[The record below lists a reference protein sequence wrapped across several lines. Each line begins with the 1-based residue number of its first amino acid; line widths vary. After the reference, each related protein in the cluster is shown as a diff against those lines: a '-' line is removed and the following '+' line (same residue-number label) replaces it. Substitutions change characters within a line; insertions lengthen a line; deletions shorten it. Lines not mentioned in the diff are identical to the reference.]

1 VQDELNAD
9 LCLNSMNVDFL
20 DNILLDHDGVT
31 TMNNTDFGRLDCTA
45 TEAHRTDHMYSQS
58 HRDSVSDGQPS
69 VSPPSV
75 GSHASLYSHGT
86 GSPLTDVSRLE
97 NSSSSSPT
105 EVCASPLDYTTEDL
119 TVQGI
124 LTVVEPTATM
134 LQGNDVIHVITGCDE
149 TVTDDSGLISVGML
163 PLLSV
168 VNKDALPVYENCR
181 RSNHCLIP
189 GSGIGH

>member
-1 VQDELNAD
+1 MQDELNAD

-20 DNILLDHDGVT
+20 DNILLDHAGVT
-31 TMNNTDFGRLDCTA
+31 TMNNTDFGHLDCTA

-58 HRDSVSDGQPS
+58 HRDSASDGQPS

-75 GSHASLYSHGT
+75 GSHASLYSRGT
-86 GSPLTDVSRLE
+86 GSPLTDVNGLE

-124 LTVVEPTATM
+124 LTVVEPTAMM
-134 LQGNDVIHVITGCDE
+134 LQGNDVIHVITGCDD

-163 PLLSV
+163 TLLSAL
-168 VNKDALPVYENCR
+168 NKDALLVYENCR
-181 RSNHCLIP
+181 RPNHCLIP
-189 GSGIGH
+189 GI